1 MLSSSMM
8 HSVLVHTLATAVP
21 FAFSSYFCLLQFYA
35 MASFCNPKV
44 FESPAHFRKYYDR
57 PILAGREPGATDNE
71 VQLATERQEEMNRH
85 CNDFILRR
93 TNDIL
98 SDHLPP
104 KVNTICPIFKITVVR
119 HGPTLP
125 FALIMRKG
133 FAEDMMICNLQP
145 QDSLLKPLALSF
157 QRAYDV

>member
-1 MLSSSMM
+1 
-8 HSVLVHTLATAVP
+8 
-21 FAFSSYFCLLQFYA
+21 

-57 PILAGREPGATDNE
+57 PILAGREPGATDKE

-104 KVNTICPIFKITVVR
+104 KVKIGFHGRCFSNINTCTVRVFSVQR
-119 HGPTLP
+119 SGLP
-125 FALIMRKG
+125 EQHVL
-133 FAEDMMICNLQP
+133 
-145 QDSLLKPLALSF
+145 
-157 QRAYDV
+157 

>member
-1 MLSSSMM
+1 
-8 HSVLVHTLATAVP
+8 
-21 FAFSSYFCLLQFYA
+21 

-57 PILAGREPGATDNE
+57 PILAGREPGATDKE

-104 KVNTICPIFKITVVR
+104 KVFTQPGSYQTSLEGLTSAGPMLPCSDASLQTASEAKQLICK
-119 HGPTLP
+119 L
-125 FALIMRKG
+125 RK
-133 FAEDMMICNLQP
+133 AW
-145 QDSLLKPLALSF
+145 
-157 QRAYDV
+157 

>member
-1 MLSSSMM
+1 
-8 HSVLVHTLATAVP
+8 
-21 FAFSSYFCLLQFYA
+21 

-57 PILAGREPGATDNE
+57 PILAGREPGATDKE
-71 VQLATERQEEMNRH
+71 VQLASERQEEMNRH

-104 KVNTICPIFKITVVR
+104 KVNTQPASTQQHCVDKSNMSCGDTMWRRSYTAVLTWIAHRQEVTV
-119 HGPTLP
+119 
-125 FALIMRKG
+125 
-133 FAEDMMICNLQP
+133 
-145 QDSLLKPLALSF
+145 SLHLCLFLFCLAVSKSWFWSTKQSATAPKLKYLG
-157 QRAYDV
+157 R

>member
-1 MLSSSMM
+1 
-8 HSVLVHTLATAVP
+8 
-21 FAFSSYFCLLQFYA
+21 

-57 PILAGREPGATDNE
+57 PILAGREPGATDKE

-104 KVNTICPIFKITVVR
+104 KVNT
-119 HGPTLP
+119 
-125 FALIMRKG
+125 
-133 FAEDMMICNLQP
+133 QP
-145 QDSLLKPLALSF
+145 ALSKYSCRVLWNNF
-157 QRAYDV
+157 TFLLLYYIKRALAAEAMQFF

>member
-1 MLSSSMM
+1 
-8 HSVLVHTLATAVP
+8 
-21 FAFSSYFCLLQFYA
+21 
-35 MASFCNPKV
+35 MASFCNPMV

-57 PILAGREPGATDNE
+57 PILAGREPGATDKQ

-104 KVNTICPIFKITVVR
+104 KVNTEPVPSQHHCSTSWTNSAFCCDNEHKAWQQTHER
-119 HGPTLP
+119 Y
-125 FALIMRKG
+125 
-133 FAEDMMICNLQP
+133 LQP
-145 QDSLLKPLALSF
+145 QDSVLIPLTLSS
-157 QRAYDV
+157 RAPIMCGNAIGLSL

>member
-1 MLSSSMM
+1 
-8 HSVLVHTLATAVP
+8 
-21 FAFSSYFCLLQFYA
+21 

-57 PILAGREPGATDNE
+57 PILAGREPGASDKE

-104 KVNTICPIFKITVVR
+104 KVNTQAAPIKQRCVDRYDMFCGDTILAKAWRQKLCSCFEVEPHIARKQQFHCICVSSYFI
-119 HGPTLP
+119 
-125 FALIMRKG
+125 
-133 FAEDMMICNLQP
+133 
-145 QDSLLKPLALSF
+145 
-157 QRAYDV
+157 

>member
-1 MLSSSMM
+1 
-8 HSVLVHTLATAVP
+8 
-21 FAFSSYFCLLQFYA
+21 

-57 PILAGREPGATDNE
+57 PILAGREPGATDKE

-104 KVNTICPIFKITVVR
+104 KVNTQLAPTKLHCVDKSNIICCDTIWRRLGYAAVLAWIF
-119 HGPTLP
+119 TLP
-125 FALIMRKG
+125 RSTSFIASV
-133 FAEDMMICNLQP
+133 
-145 QDSLLKPLALSF
+145 SLPI
-157 QRAYDV
+157 